1 MTEFMN
7 IHSVDLCKSMVSYA
21 SELRRCTVLC
31 TVKFN
36 TISNAHIWY
45 INLCSIADRRHP
57 GHESYTIEVR
67 NTGVVVYV
75 YNNIL
80 TAYDRQ

>member
-1 MTEFMN
+1 MN
-7 IHSVDLCKSMVSYA
+7 IHSVDLYKSMVSYVN
-21 SELRRCTVLC
+21 ELRRCPVLC

-36 TISNAHIWY
+36 TVSNSGTWY
-45 INLCSIADRRHP
+45 INFGNTPDRRFP

-80 TAYDRQ
+80 VTYDHQ